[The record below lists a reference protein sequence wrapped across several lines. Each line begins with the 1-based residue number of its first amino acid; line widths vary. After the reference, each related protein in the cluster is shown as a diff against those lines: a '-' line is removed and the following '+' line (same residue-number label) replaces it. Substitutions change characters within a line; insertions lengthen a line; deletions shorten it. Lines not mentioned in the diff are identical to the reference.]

1 MDDDTAAEDWFT
13 ADFLEFADSL
23 AGQPIP
29 DLTGDDP
36 DGERATFATPA
47 DRSDPPS
54 AQPAVT
60 PAA

>member
-36 DGERATFATPA
+36 DGNG
-47 DRSDPPS
+47 PPS
-54 AQPAVT
+54 RPRPAGPT
-60 PAA
+60 RRRRSRQ